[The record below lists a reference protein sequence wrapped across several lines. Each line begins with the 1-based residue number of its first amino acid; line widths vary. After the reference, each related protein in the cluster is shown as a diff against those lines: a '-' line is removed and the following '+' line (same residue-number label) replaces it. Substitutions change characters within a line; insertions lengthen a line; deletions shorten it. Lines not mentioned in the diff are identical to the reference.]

1 MALSARQIRVLND
14 LSKYEPALRK
24 GALPAADQILL
35 GDLLNQIQMPALVS
49 AAATAVSGAALT
61 GATYGATEETRI
73 NNLQTT
79 VNALVALVN
88 EMRTNINAHAA

>member
-1 MALSARQIRVLND
+1 MALTARQIRVLND

-24 GALPAADQILL
+24 GALPVADQIQL

-49 AAATAVSGAALT
+49 AAATAVTGTALT
-61 GATYGATEETRI
+61 GTTYDATAETRI
-73 NNLQTT
+73 NDLQTA
-79 VNALVALVN
+79 VNALVTLVN

>member
-1 MALSARQIRVLND
+1 MALTARQIRVLND

-35 GDLLNQIQMPALVS
+35 GDLLNQIQMPALAS
-49 AAATAVSGAALT
+49 AAAPALT
-61 GATYGATEETRI
+61 AGAPNATYDANEVALLTELR
-73 NNLQTT
+73 TT
-79 VNALVALVN
+79 VTALVTLVN

>member
-35 GDLLNQIQMPALVS
+35 GDLLNQIQMPALAS
-49 AAATAVSGAALT
+49 AAAPVITEAAA
-61 GATYGATEETRI
+61 GGTYTSDVQDLI
-73 NNLQTT
+73 NELRTS
-79 VNALVALVN
+79 VIALVALVN

>member
-1 MALSARQIRVLND
+1 MALTARQIRVLND

-24 GALPAADQILL
+24 GALPVADQIQL

-49 AAATAVSGAALT
+49 AAAPAITQLAAD
-61 GATYGATEETRI
+61 ATYGIEERDLI
-73 NNLQTT
+73 NELRTS
-79 VNALVALVN
+79 VIALVALVN